1 MNLVIANKLLQFLL
15 KSRMFMK
22 ILLARIARWRFSL
35 FWCLMFV
42 LSDDCPVWWLS
53 CLMFVLSDVCPV
65 WCLSCLMIVLSDDCP
80 VWWLSCLMLDLS
92 DVCLMSDICLVRWLL
107 CQIFVVSKVC
117 LVCFSLSKITKI
129 SFFLS
134 LSKTWY

>member
-35 FWCLMFV
+35 FWCLMIV
-42 LSDDCPVWWLS
+42 LFDDCPVWWLS

-80 VWWLSCLMLDLS
+80 VWC
-92 DVCLMSDICLVRWLL
+92 VCLMSDICLVWWLL
-107 CQIFVVSKVC
+107 CLIFVVSKVC
-117 LVCFSLSKITKI
+117 LVCFSLSKITKNL
-129 SFFLS
+129 FFSVCQKLDIKLQLLCS
-134 LSKTWY
+134 